1 MTSNLRMPPAKT
13 WLFGV
18 ISFLP
23 PVLSWSKNIL
33 DVVLHHPVS
42 LQVQGHLLLLKV
54 GLEKPTGGS
63 GQRNFSWTHKSILV
77 SSGGLDPLKEAAEV
91 ESPRQLCRRAGEL
104 RPLRQPLP

>member
-1 MTSNLRMPPAKT
+1 MPPAKT
-13 WLFGV
+13 WIFGV

-54 GLEKPTGGS
+54 SLEKPTGSS
-63 GQRNFSWTHKSILV
+63 GQRAFSWTHRPILV
-77 SSGGLDPLKEAAEV
+77 SNGELDPLKEAVEV
-91 ESPRQLCRRAGEL
+91 ESARES
-104 RPLRQPLP
+104 

>member
-1 MTSNLRMPPAKT
+1 MPPAKT
-13 WLFGV
+13 WIFGV
-18 ISFLP
+18 SSFLP

-63 GQRNFSWTHKSILV
+63 GQMGFSWKNRPILV
-77 SSGGLDPLKEAAEV
+77 SNGELDPLKEAVEV
-91 ESPRQLCRRAGEL
+91 ESARES
-104 RPLRQPLP
+104 